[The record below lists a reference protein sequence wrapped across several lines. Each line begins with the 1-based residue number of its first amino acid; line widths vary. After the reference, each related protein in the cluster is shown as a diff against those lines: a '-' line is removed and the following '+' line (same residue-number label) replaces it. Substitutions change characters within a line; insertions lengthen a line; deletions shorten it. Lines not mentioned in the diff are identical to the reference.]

1 MAIGLV
7 LQFDGVNAA
16 KYDAIMKELGLSDN
30 KGSWP
35 DGIVSHMAGSTPEGW
50 CVVDVWES
58 QAQFDKFLSSRLK
71 PAFDRVGGMPQ
82 PRVTAVQLHN
92 TYRRG

>member
-7 LQFDGVNAA
+7 LQFEGVNAA
-16 KYDAIMKELGLSDN
+16 KYDAVMKELGLSGN
-30 KGSWP
+30 EGSWP
-35 DGIVSHMAGSTPEGW
+35 EGILSHMAGSTPEGW

-58 QAQFDKFLSSRLK
+58 QAHFDRFLNSRLK

-82 PRVTAVQLHN
+82 PRVTTVQLLN
-92 TYRRG
+92 TYWRS